1 MQDIKR
7 EKICDQLVKNDWDL
21 WNHVIIYNF
30 KINSEPLKL
39 QRLMIERLVKNEM
52 EIT

>member
-21 WNHVIIYNF
+21 WNLAIIYNF

-39 QRLMIERLVKNEM
+39 RLMIERLVKNEM